1 MLPLSNY
8 SPHFLPPPSCLSI
21 QAPNLLTLVYTP
33 GDLSSAQPWPQLT
46 TPTRVFLPLSADT
59 RGPPESLLQASF
71 PPCGTLAHSMV
82 STTLVLYT
90 LFLDMQAE
98 LEMMFTSTVRSLV
111 LGSSLA
117 ALVVPKPV
125 TVATEPTGGL

>member
-1 MLPLSNY
+1 MGLPCTYL
-8 SPHFLPPPSCLSI
+8 
-21 QAPNLLTLVYTP
+21 A
-33 GDLSSAQPWPQLT
+33 SAQPWPQLT
-46 TPTRVFLPLSADT
+46 TPIRVFLPLSADT

-98 LEMMFTSTVRSLV
+98 LEMTFTSTVRSLIKYV
-111 LGSSLA
+111 SKLS
-117 ALVVPKPV
+117 
-125 TVATEPTGGL
+125 